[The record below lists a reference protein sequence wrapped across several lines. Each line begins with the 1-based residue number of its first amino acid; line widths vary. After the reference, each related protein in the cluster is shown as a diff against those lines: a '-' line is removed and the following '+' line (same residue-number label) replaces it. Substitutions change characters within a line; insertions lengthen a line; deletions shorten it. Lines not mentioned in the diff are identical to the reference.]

1 MASEYCQRE
10 LSGRKILIVEDR
22 YLVADD
28 LKRLLTKSGAE
39 VVAAVA
45 DVEQAKRVAESGT
58 FDLAVL
64 DVELRG
70 RDVFDVAGV
79 LEARGI
85 AFIFVTGYR
94 QAHLPEKY
102 RNRPIVAKP
111 FSPPD
116 LLAKISAALRQNKPA
131 G

>member
-1 MASEYCQRE
+1 MASEFRQGE
-10 LSGRKILIVEDR
+10 LFGRKILIVEDR

-28 LKRLLTKSGAE
+28 LSRLLTRNGAE
-39 VVAAVA
+39 VVAVVA
-45 DVEQAKRVAESGT
+45 EVEQAMRLAESG
-58 FDLAVL
+58 DMELAVL

-85 AFIFVTGYR
+85 PFIFVTGYR

-102 RNRPIVAKP
+102 RNRPIVSKP
-111 FSPPD
+111 FSEPD
-116 LLAKISAALRQNKPA
+116 LLARVSAALA
-131 G
+131 GDG